1 MSEEK
6 KRLVL
11 MVTHGPE
18 QPELA
23 TVPLVMATTALA
35 SDIDVLIGFQGN
47 GVFLAM
53 KGMAERVSAHGFP
66 AIKDLLQSYV
76 EAGGKM
82 YVCAPC
88 AASRK
93 ITPEDLIEGAEIV
106 GGATFVSEC
115 VAATNVLVY

>member
-1 MSEEK
+1 MGEGTK
-6 KRLVL
+6 KLVL

-35 SDIDVLIGFQGN
+35 SDIDVLVGFQGN

-66 AIKDLLQSYV
+66 PIRDLVKSYV
-76 EAGGKM
+76 DAGGKM

-88 AASRK
+88 AASRMMK
-93 ITPEDLIEGAEIV
+93 QEDLIEGAEIV
-106 GGATFVSEC
+106 GGATFVAEC
-115 VAATNVLVY
+115 AAATNVLVY